1 MCVYHANNEHI
12 FTVFSLLFFKQHSI
26 GEQLCHVCTVCLYI
40 SGWKSYLLFLSCH
53 SAPNE
58 KQTNFGDINML
69 LLLKSF
75 MHVRIWGG
83 VINMEHIMCN
93 NCFSENKKRK
103 VWGSSTGRALFGK
116 GLVIRQISSHGFTLA
131 WNSRCAVIILIK
143 FLHLKVSA
151 SFFFIHFPW
160 WLFKRTVSWFCSREY
175 FQTWQHYLLSQCKE
189 SEIIFSWVFELWG
202 QWTEFRLWKLQVT
215 YTCCHLRKAFLV
227 CHYFCI
233 WHSDHCID
241 VHAVL
246 YPRLVEIWAASCHLC
261 YSEGTLFS
269 FLRQDDKPCE
279 NFGSK
284 EINLVSF
291 TE

>member
-1 MCVYHANNEHI
+1 MGRSYKYGAYYVQQ
-12 FTVFSLLFFKQHSI
+12 LLFWEQEKESLGKFHWESSFWERI
-26 GEQLCHVCTVCLYI
+26 GHKTNILPWVYPCLEQQMCCDNLNKI
-40 SGWKSYLLFLSCH
+40 
-53 SAPNE
+53 SAPE
-58 KQTNFGDINML
+58 
-69 LLLKSF
+69 SF
-75 MHVRIWGG
+75 SV
-83 VINMEHIMCN
+83 
-93 NCFSENKKRK
+93 
-103 VWGSSTGRALFGK
+103 L
-116 GLVIRQISSHGFTLA
+116 
-131 WNSRCAVIILIK
+131 
-143 FLHLKVSA
+143 
-151 SFFFIHFPW
+151 FFIHFPW